1 MPSRPFR
8 ALPLAG
14 VAFAVFSAPVL
25 AQAPTAPA
33 PPVAAKIPVVS
44 TLHGDRRVDE
54 YAWLRGKDKPEVLD
68 YLKAENAYTAA
79 MMKPTEAL
87 QQKLYDEML
96 GHIKQTDLSVPYK
109 RGDFWYYTRTE
120 AGKQYSIFARK
131 RGSLTAPEEVLLD
144 SNALA
149 AGKKYFAL
157 GSLAVSDDGNKLA
170 YTYDETGYRQYTL
183 AVKDLRTGT
192 TLPDRAERVDEV
204 VWASDGA
211 TLFYV
216 TEDPVSKRNDT
227 LWRRTLGSDSVQ
239 VYREPDELY
248 DVFVGR
254 SADRRMIFLTA
265 ESKTDD
271 DVRYLDAAKPADP
284 LRVILPRRA
293 DLRYF
298 PDHREGRF
306 YFRTNLAAPNFRIVS
321 APDDAPG
328 ATDRWTDVIAYR
340 PAVNVAGY
348 DVHRDFMVVSERENG
363 LDQLEVLDFGTGAR
377 HRIAFDEPAYAAFAA
392 ANPEY
397 AQRTWRFSYQSPV
410 TPSTVIEYDPFART
424 RQVLKQTDVPGY
436 DKANYVVDRTFATAS
451 DGTKIPLTVT
461 RRRDTPLDG
470 TAPAVLYGYGSY
482 GITIPDTFS
491 ATRLVLLDRG
501 VVYVTAH
508 IRGGGELGEPWR
520 DAGRMMNKR
529 TTFTDFIA
537 AGEHL
542 SSAKIAAKDKIV
554 IQGGSA
560 GGLLVGAVLNMR
572 PDLWRAAIAQVPFVD
587 VLNTMLDAS
596 LPLTTSEYRE
606 WGNPNE
612 AAAYAY
618 MRTYSPYDN
627 VAPRPYPDV
636 LVEVSLNDS
645 QVPYWEGTKFAARLR
660 AATTSGKPVLLK
672 ANLAAGHGGASGRYD
687 ALHDVAFEDA
697 YILSRVGAA
706 R

>member
-1 MPSRPFR
+1 MSSRSFIAVLVAGL
-8 ALPLAG
+8 ALG
-14 VAFAVFSAPVL
+14 AFAEPAA
-25 AQAPTAPA
+25 AQTAPS
-33 PPVAAKIPVVS
+33 PPVATKIPVVS
-44 TLHGDRRVDE
+44 TLHGDRRVDD

-68 YLKAENAYTAA
+68 YLKAENAYTTA

-96 GHIKQTDLSVPYK
+96 GHIKQTDLSVPFK
-109 RGDFWYYTRTE
+109 RGDYYYYTRTE
-120 AGKQYSIFARK
+120 AGKQYSVYARK
-131 RGSLTAPEEVLLD
+131 RGSLAAPEEVLLD
-144 SNALA
+144 ANALA
-149 AGKKYFAL
+149 VGKKYFAL

-170 YTYDETGYRQYTL
+170 YTFDETGYRQYTL

-204 VWASDGA
+204 VWASDDA

-216 TEDPVSKRNDT
+216 TEDAVSKRNDT
-227 LWRRTLGSDSVQ
+227 LWRRRLGTDSVQ

-248 DVFVGR
+248 DIGVSR
-254 SADRRMIFLTA
+254 SSDRRYVFLTA
-265 ESKTDD
+265 ASKTDD
-271 DVRYLDAAKPADP
+271 DVRYADASRPADP
-284 LRVILPRRA
+284 LKTIVPRRA

-298 PDHREGRF
+298 ADHREGRF
-306 YFRTNLAAPNFRIVS
+306 YIRTNLAAPNFRIVS

-328 ATDRWTDVIAYR
+328 ATDRWADVIAYR
-340 PAVNVAGY
+340 PAVNVSGY

-363 LDQLEVLDFGTGAR
+363 LDQLEVLDFGTGTR
-377 HRIAFDEPAYAAFAA
+377 HRVSFDEPAYAVFGN

-424 RQVLKQTDVPGY
+424 RQVLKQTEVPGY
-436 DKANYVVDRTFATAS
+436 DRARYVVDRVFATAS
-451 DGTKIPLTVT
+451 DGTQIPLTVT

-470 TAPAVLYGYGSY
+470 TAPALLYGYGSY

-520 DAGRMMNKR
+520 DAGRMMSKR

-542 SSAKIAAKDKIV
+542 GNARIAAKDKIV

-560 GGLLVGAVLNMR
+560 GGLLVGAALNLR

-627 VAPRPYPDV
+627 IAARAYPDV

-660 AATTSGKPVLLK
+660 ALTTSGKPVLLK
-672 ANLAAGHGGASGRYD
+672 ANLEAGHGGASGRYD
-687 ALHDVAFEDA
+687 ALHEAAFNDA
-697 YILSRVGAA
+697 YVLSRVGID

>member
-1 MPSRPFR
+1 MRSRTFN
-8 ALPLAG
+8 AFLLAG
-14 VAFAVFSAPVL
+14 LTLGAFAAPAA
-25 AQAPTAPA
+25 AQTAPA
-33 PPVAAKIPVVS
+33 PPVATKIPVVS
-44 TLHGDRRVDE
+44 TLHGDPRVDD
-54 YAWLRGKDKPEVLD
+54 YAWLRGKDKPEVLN
-68 YLKAENAYTAA
+68 YLKAENAYTTA

-87 QQKLYDEML
+87 QQRLYDEML
-96 GHIKQTDLSVPYK
+96 GHIKQTDLSVPYR
-109 RGDFWYYTRTE
+109 RGDYWYYTRTE
-120 AGKQYSIFARK
+120 AGKQYPIYARK
-131 RGSLTAPEEVLLD
+131 RGSLTAAEEVMLD
-144 SNALA
+144 ANALA
-149 AGKKYFAL
+149 AGKKFFAI
-157 GSLAVSDDGNKLA
+157 GALAVSDDDTKLA
-170 YTYDETGYRQYTL
+170 YTFDETGYRQYTL

-192 TLPDRAERVDEV
+192 TLPDRAERVDDL
-204 VWASDGA
+204 VWASDNA
-211 TLFYV
+211 TLLYV
-216 TEDPVSKRNDT
+216 TEDAVSKRNDT
-227 LWRRTLGSDSVQ
+227 MWRRTLGADSVQ
-239 VYREPDELY
+239 VYHEPDELY
-248 DVFVGR
+248 DVGVSR
-254 SADRRMIFLTA
+254 SADRRFVFLTA
-265 ESKTDD
+265 VSKTDD
-271 DVRYLDAAKPADP
+271 DVRYLDAARPTDP
-284 LRVILPRRA
+284 LRTIVPRRA
-293 DLRYF
+293 NLRYF
-298 PDHREGRF
+298 ANHREGRF
-306 YFRTNLAAPNFRIVS
+306 YFRTNLDAPNFRIVT

-328 ATDRWTDVIAYR
+328 ATERWADAVAYR

-348 DVHRDFMVVSERENG
+348 DLHRDFMVISERENG

-377 HRIAFDEPAYAAFAA
+377 HRIGFDEPAYAVFGN

-397 AQRTWRFSYQSPV
+397 TQRTWRFSYQSPV

-424 RQVLKQTDVPGY
+424 RQVLKQTEVPGY
-436 DKANYVVDRTFATAS
+436 DRARYVVDRVFATAS

-470 TAPAVLYGYGSY
+470 TAPALLYGYGSY

-529 TTFTDFIA
+529 NTFTDFIA
-537 AGEHL
+537 AGEYL
-542 SSAKIAAKDKIV
+542 GSAKIAAKDKIV

-560 GGLLVGAVLNMR
+560 GGLLVGAVVNMR
-572 PDLWRAAIAQVPFVD
+572 PDLWRAVIAQVPFVD

-627 VAPRPYPDV
+627 VAPRAYPDM

-660 AATTSGKPVLLK
+660 ALTTSGKPVLLK
-672 ANLAAGHGGASGRYD
+672 ANLDAGHGGSSGRYD
-687 ALHDVAFEDA
+687 ALHEIAFDDA
-697 YILSRVGAA
+697 YMLSRVGID

>member
-1 MPSRPFR
+1 MLFAAC
-8 ALPLAG
+8 ALAAT
-14 VAFAVFSAPVL
+14 VAPAV
-25 AQAPTAPA
+25 AQTAPA
-33 PPVAAKIPVVS
+33 PPVATKIPVAS
-44 TLHGDRRVDE
+44 TLHGDRRVDD

-68 YLKAENAYTAA
+68 YLKSENAYTTA

-109 RGDFWYYTRTE
+109 RGEYYYYTRTE
-120 AGKQYSIFARK
+120 AGQQYSVFARK
-131 RGSLTAPEEVLLD
+131 HGALTAPEEVLLD

-149 AGKKYFAL
+149 AGKKFFAL
-157 GSLAVSDDGNKLA
+157 GSVAVSDDGNKLA
-170 YTYDETGYRQYTL
+170 YTFDESGYRQYTL
-183 AVKDLRTGT
+183 AVKDLRTGA

-204 VWASDGA
+204 VWASDNA

-216 TEDPVSKRNDT
+216 TEDAVSKRNDT
-227 LWRRTLGSDSVQ
+227 LWRRALGSNSVQ

-248 DVFVGR
+248 DVGVSRSSDLRFV
-254 SADRRMIFLTA
+254 FLTA
-265 ESKTDD
+265 ISKTDD
-271 DVRYLDAAKPADP
+271 DVRYLDAARPTDA
-284 LRVILPRRA
+284 LRVMVPRRA

-298 PDHREGRF
+298 ADHREGRF
-306 YFRTNLAAPNFRIVS
+306 YIRTNLSAPNFRIVS
-321 APDDAPG
+321 AADDAPG

-340 PAVNVAGY
+340 PAVNVAGS
-348 DVHRDFMVVSERENG
+348 DLHRDFMVVTERENG
-363 LDQLEVLDFGTGAR
+363 LDQLEVLDFKTGAR
-377 HRIAFDEPAYAAFAA
+377 HRVSFDEPAYAVFGA

-397 AQRTWRFSYQSPV
+397 EQRTWRFSYQSPV

-424 RQVLKQTDVPGY
+424 RQVLKQTEVPGY
-436 DKANYVVDRTFATAS
+436 DRTRYVVDRVFATAS
-451 DGTKIPLTVT
+451 DGTQIPLTVT

-470 TAPAVLYGYGSY
+470 TAPALLYGYGSY

-491 ATRLVLLDRG
+491 ASRLVLLDRG

-529 TTFTDFIA
+529 NTFNDFIA
-537 AGEHL
+537 AGEYL
-542 SSAKIAAKDKIV
+542 GKAKLASKDKIV

-627 VAPRPYPDV
+627 VAARAYPDV

-660 AATTSGKPVLLK
+660 AVTTSGKPVLLK
-672 ANLAAGHGGASGRYD
+672 ANLDAGHGGASGRYD
-687 ALHDVAFEDA
+687 ALHEAAFNDA
-697 YILSRVGAA
+697 YILSRVGID